1 MRLSED
7 QEENSGGG
15 ASVFGLRRRGEAA
28 GLVCS
33 AEEKQKPKS
42 KEESRGWFGW
52 GEKIRGE
59 SGDAEEAAL
68 AAGLWLISLTA
79 AARGAG
85 VRPGEGGEEK

>member
-1 MRLSED
+1 MKTRRKTA
-7 QEENSGGG
+7 GGA

-42 KEESRGWFGW
+42 KEEPRGWFGW
-52 GEKIRGE
+52 VEKIRGE